1 MILLKPYF
9 FLLLII
15 SSSSLAQNLDFK
27 ILNSL
32 NEGNMPIWDKSM
44 KGVSFSVYAA
54 MPITVGG
61 IWLHGHFKNDSTL
74 KKNAYKG
81 AVAIGFAIV
90 MSSGIKYL
98 VNRPRPYVT
107 HPTDII
113 KRDEAG
119 PFSFPSGHTNAS
131 FATATTL
138 SLTYKKWYVAVPAFT
153 YASFVG
159 YSRMRL
165 GMHYPSDVLA
175 GAILGSSCAWL
186 TWRIERAL
194 NKKKRDKVFE
204 RSS

>member
-1 MILLKPYF
+1 MIRWKKYLYLALF
-9 FLLLII
+9 I
-15 SSSSLAQNLDFK
+15 STSSLAQNVDFK
-27 ILNSL
+27 ILKSL
-32 NEGNMPIWDKSM
+32 NEGNKPLWDQSM
-44 KGVSFSVYAA
+44 KGLSFSVYGA

-61 IWLHGHFKNDSTL
+61 IWLHGYFKNDSTL
-74 KKNAYKG
+74 KRNAYKS
-81 AVAIGFAIV
+81 AVAIGFAIA

-98 VNRPRPYVT
+98 VNRPRPYST

-131 FATATTL
+131 FATATAV

-186 TWRIERAL
+186 TWKVEKTL
-194 NKKKRDKVFE
+194 NKKKRN
-204 RSS
+204 